1 MLCLSLSLSLSL
13 GQVGVVRTE
22 KKGFRKMEGGFTRG
36 IYMVYLQHTHTHT
49 YTRVHTFKVCFAIVK
64 FLIVA
69 RQLELLVVVVARNS
83 FIYFLC

>member
-1 MLCLSLSLSLSL
+1 M
-13 GQVGVVRTE
+13 GG
-22 KKGFRKMEGGFTRG
+22 GGFTRG
-36 IYMVYLQHTHTHT
+36 IYMVHTHT

-69 RQLELLVVVVARNS
+69 RQLELLVVVVVARNS

>member
-1 MLCLSLSLSLSL
+1 M
-13 GQVGVVRTE
+13 
-22 KKGFRKMEGGFTRG
+22 GGSRGAFTWC
-36 IYMVYLQHTHTHT
+36 IYSTHTHT
-49 YTRVHTFKVCFAIVK
+49 YTRFHTFKVCFAIVK